1 VQVFLATFRTRCRD
15 IQSMRSRLIEPWPDI
30 FSGHVISKSSHVLPF
45 HSHTGSGV
53 EKQLNREKSTQ
64 EIEGGTLKKKCW
76 MEIKRK
82 FDPISCLHLSI
93 SFLLSSFSWHL
104 YILYKVRVLQERA
117 SITLFY
123 DNSPVQS
130 WQGIKMKSFWVFD
143 ASKYCTSS
151 SIIPKLQYW
160 N

>member
-1 VQVFLATFRTRCRD
+1 MQVFLATFRTRCRD

-93 SFLLSSFSWHL
+93 SFLLASFSWHH
-104 YILYKVRVLQERA
+104 YILYKVRVLRERHHPLLRQFT
-117 SITLFY
+117 STELTGYQNEVILR
-123 DNSPVQS
+123 
-130 WQGIKMKSFWVFD
+130 VFD

-151 SIIPKLQYW
+151 SIIPKLQYR